1 MSNNKVNPPWE
12 PKDKVN
18 YTNLYGRKIVV
29 YDIYNVKTEG
39 ILTNIF
45 LTTINNCEQ
54 HYGLVMKP
62 FNKTSSHTFGNDV
75 IEKVEIDCIDKIK
88 PLVISKCEDVGC
100 LDVSNIILNFTNTYI
115 EI

>member
-29 YDIYNVKTEG
+29 YDIYDVKTEG

-45 LTTINNCEQ
+45 LTTIKG
-54 HYGLVMKP
+54 Y
-62 FNKTSSHTFGNDV
+62 
-75 IEKVEIDCIDKIK
+75 
-88 PLVISKCEDVGC
+88 
-100 LDVSNIILNFTNTYI
+100 
-115 EI
+115 